1 MSNRT
6 LQNWGTFK
14 RDGVNHFIAL
24 LLINV
29 YIELSCTTECDV
41 VLFLLTGSEVEEKA
55 EAPGEAPDP
64 AAAGLSG
71 ARPLGLGV
79 AVLPPLPPDNVPFQP
94 SALAKKRPPT
104 LPTVPPPPPPRL
116 DQEVTCV
123 VPIIQYLTSLTL
135 SACASKLC
143 SPTAIIIM
151 IVDNFSEKVLSP
163 IIQLIFVI
171 SLSCYLY

>member
-1 MSNRT
+1 MY
-6 LQNWGTFK
+6 
-14 RDGVNHFIAL
+14 IAL
-24 LLINV
+24 FLINV
-29 YIELSCTTECDV
+29 YIQQSWVTESDL
-41 VLFLLTGSEVEEKA
+41 VLFFLTGSEVEEKA

-116 DQEVTCV
+116 DQEVTCFAC
-123 VPIIQYLTSLTL
+123 IIPHLTSQTL

-151 IVDNFSEKVLSP
+151 ILDSFSEIMLFLLTMLISVICP
-163 IIQLIFVI
+163 IIQLIQFGLVTI
-171 SLSCYLY
+171 FI

>member
-1 MSNRT
+1 MESDIVS
-6 LQNWGTFK
+6 F
-14 RDGVNHFIAL
+14 
-24 LLINV
+24 
-29 YIELSCTTECDV
+29 
-41 VLFLLTGSEVEEKA
+41 LFTGSEVEEKA

-123 VPIIQYLTSLTL
+123 ACIIHHLNSLTL
-135 SACASKLC
+135 SACACKPC

-151 IVDNFSEKVLSP
+151 ILDNFTEKMLSL
-163 IIQLIFVI
+163 IIQLISVI
-171 SLSCYLY
+171 CLTCHPTNPTLACDYFYLTFIQKKNCRYS

>member
-1 MSNRT
+1 M
-6 LQNWGTFK
+6 
-14 RDGVNHFIAL
+14 
-24 LLINV
+24 LI
-29 YIELSCTTECDV
+29 
-41 VLFLLTGSEVEEKA
+41 GSEVEEKA

-123 VPIIQYLTSLTL
+123 ICSSNTSNHLTNKTHSAYACEAYSSL
-135 SACASKLC
+135 
-143 SPTAIIIM
+143 
-151 IVDNFSEKVLSP
+151 
-163 IIQLIFVI
+163 
-171 SLSCYLY
+171 

>member
-1 MSNRT
+1 M
-6 LQNWGTFK
+6 
-14 RDGVNHFIAL
+14 
-24 LLINV
+24 
-29 YIELSCTTECDV
+29 
-41 VLFLLTGSEVEEKA
+41 EEKA

-116 DQEVTCV
+116 DQEVTSV
-123 VPIIQYLTSLTL
+123 ARIIHHLNSLTL
-135 SACASKLC
+135 SACACKPC

-151 IVDNFSEKVLSP
+151 ILDNFTKKMLSL
-163 IIQLIFVI
+163 IIQLISVI
-171 SLSCYLY
+171 CLTCHPTNPTLACDYFYLTFIQKKIAFIPDYIFYFCIFIYMY